1 MKVIYLIMCLF
12 LFLNPVLAEEDSNL
26 NLEESITIKYKWY
39 KLERVEGTYYKKGEE
54 LAGYLEDE
62 ENTIYGDY
70 SSWNTN
76 NCSYSNK
83 FYDIENRFTYAY
95 RRPILTRYIRFTNFK
110 DLKNIR
116 AFSDSQ
122 ELTYDILKSTSEE
135 LIIDLKKAYDTSTV
149 WLFVDANNSFDIS
162 FHYNTN
168 FTYLA
173 AYKHLEKGGLL
184 KPDETW
190 LGKNITYDK
199 EYLYIR
205 KSDTPFLTLDSIR
218 LDCRIREIKTYRYKL
233 KKVYYD
239 DNYHSFVEGY
249 FPESTDYL
257 IEYTG
262 EIPEREVEV
271 IKTVTDK
278 VIEKEYVY
286 SEEVK
291 DDLKEKDTEFEN
303 EPPIKTKYIE
313 NNIIKKI
320 YKIPK
325 KVYLIIAILLIIS
338 IIEFFVIKKKSNKLF
353 D

>member
-1 MKVIYLIMCLF
+1 MKIIYLIMCLF
-12 LFLNPVLAEEDSNL
+12 LFLNPVSAEENSEL
-26 NLEESITIKYKWY
+26 NLEEFITIKYKWY
-39 KLERVEGTYYKKGEE
+39 KLERTDGTYYKKGEE

-62 ENTIYGDY
+62 KNITYGDY
-70 SSWNTN
+70 SCWNTT
-76 NCSYSNK
+76 NCAFSK
-83 FYDIENRFTYAY
+83 EFYYIENQYTYAY

-116 AFSDSQ
+116 AFSNSQ
-122 ELTYDILKSTSEE
+122 ELTYDILKSSSEE
-135 LIIDLKKAYDTSTV
+135 LVLDLKKAYDTSTV
-149 WLFVDANNSFDIS
+149 WLFADTNNSFDIS

-168 FTYLA
+168 YTYLA

-199 EYLYIR
+199 EYLNIK

-218 LDCRIREIKTYRYKL
+218 LDCRVREIKTYRYKL

-239 DNYHSFVEGY
+239 DDYHSFVEGY
-249 FPESTDYL
+249 FPDITDYL

-262 EIPEREVEV
+262 EIPEKEVEV
-271 IKTVTDK
+271 IKTITDK
-278 VIEKEYVY
+278 VTEKEYIY
-286 SEEVK
+286 LEDTNDNPEEKCPKEESE
-291 DDLKEKDTEFEN
+291 
-303 EPPIKTKYIE
+303 PQIKTKYIE
-313 NNIIKKI
+313 NDVIKTI

-338 IIEFFVIKKKSNKLF
+338 IIEFFVIRKKSKKLF